1 MSDGRLLVLVDGT
14 PLEAEAGRALWIE
27 FSAHMDAHEGDMT
40 GFAKLKGWQ
49 SVAPEYQ
56 KGKAVLVVKTGA
68 PVARPPSA
76 QAAKKKAKK
85 PR

>member
-1 MSDGRLLVLVDGT
+1 MSDERLVVLVDGA
-14 PLEAEAGRALWIE
+14 PLEAEAGRALWTE
-27 FSAHMDAHEGDMT
+27 FSAHMDAHEGDMK

-49 SVAPEYQ
+49 TVAPEYQ
-56 KGKAVLVVKTGA
+56 RGKAVLVVKTGA
-68 PVARPPSA
+68 PVPKPPSV